1 MCGWLEVQPGR
12 VQNNNKERKNTLLA
26 GRRRRRLLTYSEGIH
41 LCGFPPAVVVVDVE
55 LLRLCPLQLPC
66 IDGAVAYL
74 ERLNPANEDD
84 DTNEQQRRECIFG
97 CNLYFACGGS
107 VFVRYFAKK
116 KTKICCSC
124 KCWMA

>member
-41 LCGFPPAVVVVDVE
+41 LCGFPPAVVVVE
-55 LLRLCPLQLPC
+55 LLRLCPFQVPC

-74 ERLNPANEDD
+74 ERLKPVNGDD
-84 DTNEQQRRECIFG
+84 DTN
-97 CNLYFACGGS
+97 
-107 VFVRYFAKK
+107 
-116 KTKICCSC
+116 
-124 KCWMA
+124 